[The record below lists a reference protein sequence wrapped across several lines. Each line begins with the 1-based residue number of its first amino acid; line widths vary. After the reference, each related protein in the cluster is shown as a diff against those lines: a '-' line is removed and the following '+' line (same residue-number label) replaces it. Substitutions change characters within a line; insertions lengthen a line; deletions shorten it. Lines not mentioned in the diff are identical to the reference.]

1 MIRNARRVIID
12 AGAPRPSTK
21 SVAAIAHLT
30 TSEDDPVEIGEIKG
44 APCGVRTTD
53 PLIRS
58 TTALV
63 RGHPALR
70 AGRKACAVG
79 RARKELAR
87 AQEIRKARQR
97 FATRPG
103 WFISPAAR
111 L

>member
-30 TSEDDPVEIGEIKG
+30 TSEDNPVEIGEIKG

-58 TTALV
+58 TTALA

-79 RARKELAR
+79 RGPEGAGEGAGDPEGEAAFRD
-87 AQEIRKARQR
+87 
-97 FATRPG
+97 
-103 WFISPAAR
+103 AAR
-111 L
+111 MVH